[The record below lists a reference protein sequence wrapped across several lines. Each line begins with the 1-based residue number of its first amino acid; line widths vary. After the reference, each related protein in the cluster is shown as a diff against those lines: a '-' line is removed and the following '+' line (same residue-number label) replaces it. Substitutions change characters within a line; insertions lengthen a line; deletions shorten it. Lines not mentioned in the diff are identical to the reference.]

1 MTDNWFVKIPAY
13 LCIIFGSMGFVA
25 LWLGLAFSGGIGD
38 INSEVILTLIISIGL
53 IILGIYLLKKR

>member
-53 IILGIYLLKKR
+53 IIL